1 MPYILISTY
10 PAQSHSVVIQLKV
23 FLKGKHMNA
32 KEIVQNYKG
41 IVEPRKIASLIV
53 KAKKLGLPEHMI
65 EDVVQDFV
73 LKIIEFKYDSQKS
86 NGASEITALL
96 AIFENKII
104 DIVRRLEFEK
114 DFIEKKSHSVV
125 FECNQIQPLQMRM
138 DIQTALKVLTPVERR
153 TCMQLANGL
162 TIKEI
167 AKLQKWR
174 FTKARKIVSEIRNKL
189 TKMNLNKYIDE
200 KC

>member
-1 MPYILISTY
+1 
-10 PAQSHSVVIQLKV
+10 
-23 FLKGKHMNA
+23 MNA

-114 DFIEKKSHSVV
+114 DFIEKKSHSVT
-125 FECNQIQPLQMRM
+125 FECDEIKPLEIRM
-138 DIQTALKVLTPVERR
+138 DIQTALKALTPVEKR
-153 TCMQLANGL
+153 TCIQLANGL

-167 AKLQKWR
+167 AKLEKWR

-189 TKMNLNKYIDE
+189 TMMNLNKYIDE